1 MSTILWIVLA
11 TLFVSLLSLIGIF
24 TLSISDK
31 RMKSALLVLV
41 GLSAGTLIG
50 GAMLHL
56 LPEAIESPDADIQII
71 FLVTIIGFI
80 LFFVLEKL
88 LWRHCHEQECEI
100 HTFAYLNL
108 AGDAIHN
115 FIDGLIIAASFLA
128 DVGLGFTTTM
138 AVAVHEIPQEIGDFG
153 VLVYGGISKKKALS
167 YNFITALTA
176 VIGGITGYFLLQHV
190 ETLLVYVL
198 PFAAGGFIYIAAAD
212 LVPELHKES
221 DTKRTVLAFSFFLL
235 GITLMWALK
244 VYLGGV

>member
-1 MSTILWIVLA
+1 MSIILWIVLA

-24 TLSISDK
+24 TFSISEK

-71 FLVTIIGFI
+71 FLVTIIGFM
-80 LFFVLEKL
+80 LFFILEKA

-115 FIDGLIIAASFLA
+115 FIDGLIIAASFLVSV
-128 DVGLGFTTTM
+128 DLGFITTLT
-138 AVAVHEIPQEIGDFG
+138 VAVHEIPQEIGDFG
-153 VLVYGGISKKKALS
+153 VLVYGGITKKKALS

-176 VIGGITGYFLLQHV
+176 VIGGITGYFLLQRM
-190 ETLLVYVL
+190 ETLFLYVL
-198 PFAAGGFIYIAAAD
+198 PLAAGGFIYIAAAD

-221 DTKRTVLAFSFFLL
+221 DLRKTVLSFGFFVI
-235 GITLMWALK
+235 GIALMWALK